1 MPTARRLLRVAIRGG
16 SIALCGFETGWQR
29 SISLEPNSAP
39 HPRSSTHGF
48 IEYRIPLPMTVE
60 EFERA
65 QLYMIAQKSL
75 ATTGKSGGVE
85 WLSNMP
91 FDNTDGH
98 WGVSAITG
106 VVVPRTRGQYTLK
119 RYHLKSKLPTVVCA
133 MMPSSASHLV
143 EESWNSYPH
152 TRTVIVSPYFDHD
165 KFHIVSVARGIVMH
179 LRRLVAFRM
188 LASVPAVGC
197 RISAPFRQ
205 RTEP

>member
-1 MPTARRLLRVAIRGG
+1 
-16 SIALCGFETGWQR
+16 
-29 SISLEPNSAP
+29 
-39 HPRSSTHGF
+39 
-48 IEYRIPLPMTVE
+48 MTVE